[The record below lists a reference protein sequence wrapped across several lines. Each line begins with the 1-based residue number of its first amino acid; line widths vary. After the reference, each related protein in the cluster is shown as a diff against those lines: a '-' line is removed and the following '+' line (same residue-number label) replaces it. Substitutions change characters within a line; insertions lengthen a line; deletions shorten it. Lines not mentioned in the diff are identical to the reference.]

1 MMINA
6 ITGKP
11 YQGNNQNELLA
22 TGYEDPRFMTYKQA
36 LQIGRVVSKGQ
47 KSCAR
52 LIKIVEK
59 EVFNKKT
66 GRKEKKKVPVPF
78 SVFNW
83 TQTEEYAGSD
93 A

>member
-6 ITGKP
+6 VTGKP
-11 YQGNNQNELLA
+11 YSGNNQAELQSL
-22 TGYEDPRFMTYKQA
+22 GFEDPRFMTYKQA
-36 LQIGRVVSKGQ
+36 LSIGRVVSKGQ

-66 GRKEKKKVPVPF
+66 QRKEKKKVPVPF
-78 SVFNW
+78 SVFNFS
-83 TQTEEYAGSD
+83 QTEEFVGGD

>member
-1 MMINA
+1 MMVNA

-11 YQGNNQNELLA
+11 YTGNNQEELLA
-22 TGYEDPRFMTYKQA
+22 TGYEDNRFMTYKQA
-36 LQIGRVVSKGQ
+36 LSIGRVVSKGQ
-47 KSCAR
+47 KAAAR

-59 EVFNKKT
+59 EQFNKKT
-66 GRKEKKKVPVPF
+66 GKKEKKKVPVPF

-83 TQTEEYAGSD
+83 TQTEEFAGVD